1 MGICAFDVGDRYQG
15 RVFVLFQTLYFLFFL
30 YIFQS
35 ICIFTCTHTHIHI
48 YTISLHKL
56 FLEDQN
62 KLVFIELILSVYS
75 FFKTILFI
83 YSWERERGREIGR
96 GRSRLP
102 SGSLMW
108 DSISGLQDHAL
119 SQRQVLNHS
128 ATQASLALYILFS
141 FFFFFKSVYS

>member
-83 YSWERERGREIGR
+83 YSWERERGGDTGR
-96 GRSRLP
+96 GRSRFHAGAWCGTQSRDSRITPWAESKRSTAEPPRCPHIMLP
-102 SGSLMW
+102 F
-108 DSISGLQDHAL
+108 
-119 SQRQVLNHS
+119 V
-128 ATQASLALYILFS
+128 F
-141 FFFFFKSVYS
+141 